1 MDKGWYNNSSSYKK
15 DTLLA
20 QTLRLDGN
28 ANMYPVLEFKRK
40 VIKFDS
46 LVKNIITYFQKLQ
59 SCFFR
64 HFEKIH
70 FEDLQSYFR
79 NYIQGSGITCNE
91 SYIHSR
97 TMYIV
102 QIERA

>member
-46 LVKNIITYFQKLQ
+46 LVKNIITLFPET
-59 SCFFR
+59 SVMFFSP
-64 HFEKIH
+64 F
-70 FEDLQSYFR
+70 
-79 NYIQGSGITCNE
+79 
-91 SYIHSR
+91 
-97 TMYIV
+97 
-102 QIERA
+102 

>member
-1 MDKGWYNNSSSYKK
+1 MDKGWYNNSSSYNKG
-15 DTLLA
+15 TLLA

-70 FEDLQSYFR
+70 FEDLHCRILETTYR
-79 NYIQGSGITCNE
+79 VLELHAMRVIYILEPCI
-91 SYIHSR
+91 
-97 TMYIV
+97 
-102 QIERA
+102 